1 METPIGMKQTG
12 STAEDREI
20 TIAVLD
26 EGGIAPAQP
35 VPSQLGAY
43 APSRGQ
49 IILLLGG
56 MAVASVA
63 IVYAFSRNRERLLDE
78 ARDIDRRWDRPDRLA
93 DTRQEERRWRRERL
107 NPDQRAGLMSHS
119 ARFAI

>member
-26 EGGIAPAQP
+26 EVGIAPAQP

-93 DTRQEERRWRRERL
+93 DTRQEERRWGRERL
-107 NPDQRAGLMSHS
+107 IPHNAMRRVNL
-119 ARFAI
+119 